1 MNQTKPKGSCAS
13 TMEDLQER
21 IAGMDV
27 KEDDGP
33 TFGSTVRVQKDDGT
47 TFAQDDGPTFGG
59 GFTIVTHLSCPH
71 RAACPAGSAGRD
83 RGAQ

>member
-1 MNQTKPKGSCAS
+1 MNQTKPEGSCAS

-33 TFGSTVRVQKDDGT
+33 TFGSTVRLQKDDGT
-47 TFAQDDGPTFGG
+47 TFAQDLGWSKRKRGFVFGP
-59 GFTIVTHLSCPH
+59 ICSVC
-71 RAACPAGSAGRD
+71 
-83 RGAQ
+83 